1 MFTQKA
7 LASLSLLL
15 LVCIPLVWCYDEG
28 NTTTTTTPKPD
39 EGVVGKLQALIAS
52 MMDKISPDLTRKL
65 LTAEVSS
72 TCSIGLL
79 KLVGA
84 IRRTE
89 PWALRLID
97 AMGKYPTGLL
107 QATKTDLGAFD
118 ECLETVVHDSFGHE
132 VTRAQY
138 CNLDMRINKGSSF
151 VETTFAAMEVA
162 YPNLYRYK
170 EHMTDL
176 RLPPIR
182 IGICVTNDCNE
193 EELQEL
199 INKMVP
205 PGLNLK
211 VSNCVTNVPAPL
223 TNGQTAIIITLGV
236 LAALLVIGTAI
247 DVYMRPKSEYK
258 ATCGILLR
266 CLIAFSLIS
275 NTKVLLQ
282 VVKDKSSDAYT
293 LRFFH
298 GLRFFSLTWIVLG
311 HCYGTVSPTWS
322 RLLNNL
328 LMAERLSS
336 IMVPA
341 AYIAVDTFFF
351 LSAFLMCYTVS
362 KQKKPA
368 IVVFIFAVVRRFIR
382 TMVPVFFVLMCMYLL
397 PVLTS
402 GPDAR
407 TYFEKFYDEMNQL
420 WLAILLQIQNYKIK
434 AFSILVHLWYLSVDF
449 QYFLV
454 SLPIAIILKNH
465 RRWAIAVFALLSI
478 VSCSL
483 SAWQI
488 SGTHNTPFVIA
499 ITESMSILEDTL
511 NDYYILPFYH
521 GVCYFSGCIAFYLLQ
536 SFRDVKMS
544 KITQALIW
552 IVALTAGG
560 SCVFGKEP
568 WYKHRRPV
576 TEVGD
581 MCMAFFDRILW
592 SLFLTWITLT
602 CATGRG
608 GYINKFLSW
617 NAFVPLSRLTFG
629 VYLIHAP
636 FIILYLH
643 ISRERI
649 LFSHFTLVSLFFAIL
664 LWSYCLTYLM
674 FVLCE
679 APTAQLDKLIFMGT
693 GRKERQPKLPLLNGA
708 QHDKTSVVPTESAQ
722 KDLAAIDLES
732 GNKNNKS
739 SNNGLI
745 IVGQTVTCHL

>member
-1 MFTQKA
+1 
-7 LASLSLLL
+7 
-15 LVCIPLVWCYDEG
+15 
-28 NTTTTTTPKPD
+28 
-39 EGVVGKLQALIAS
+39 
-52 MMDKISPDLTRKL
+52 
-65 LTAEVSS
+65 
-72 TCSIGLL
+72 
-79 KLVGA
+79 
-84 IRRTE
+84 
-89 PWALRLID
+89 
-97 AMGKYPTGLL
+97 
-107 QATKTDLGAFD
+107 
-118 ECLETVVHDSFGHE
+118 
-132 VTRAQY
+132 
-138 CNLDMRINKGSSF
+138 
-151 VETTFAAMEVA
+151 
-162 YPNLYRYK
+162 
-170 EHMTDL
+170 
-176 RLPPIR
+176 
-182 IGICVTNDCNE
+182 
-193 EELQEL
+193 
-199 INKMVP
+199 
-205 PGLNLK
+205 
-211 VSNCVTNVPAPL
+211 
-223 TNGQTAIIITLGV
+223 
-236 LAALLVIGTAI
+236 
-247 DVYMRPKSEYK
+247 
-258 ATCGILLR
+258 
-266 CLIAFSLIS
+266 
-275 NTKVLLQ
+275 
-282 VVKDKSSDAYT
+282 
-293 LRFFH
+293 
-298 GLRFFSLTWIVLG
+298 
-311 HCYGTVSPTWS
+311 
-322 RLLNNL
+322 
-328 LMAERLSS
+328 
-336 IMVPA
+336 
-341 AYIAVDTFFF
+341 
-351 LSAFLMCYTVS
+351 MCYTVS

-368 IVVFIFAVVRRFIR
+368 IVVFIFAVIRRFIR

-568 WYKHRRPV
+568 WYKAPTSGHR
-576 TEVGD
+576 
-581 MCMAFFDRILW
+581 
-592 SLFLTWITLT
+592 
-602 CATGRG
+602 

-708 QHDKTSVVPTESAQ
+708 QHDKTSVVPTESEQ
-722 KDLAAIDLES
+722 KDLAAIDPES